1 MEISDGIVIN
11 KCDGENV
18 DKCHLAAR
26 NFRNALHFFP
36 MPESGWAP
44 KVMCYSG
51 FYGTGIK
58 EIWDMVYQYIDF
70 VKANGYFD
78 HRRNEQSKYWMYE
91 TINEHLRSSFYNDE
105 RIRRRLADEER
116 LVLAGG
122 KTSFAAAG
130 ELLDEYFK
138 MLRGE

>member
-36 MPESGWAP
+36 KPESGWTP
-44 KVMCYSG
+44 QVMCYSG

-58 EIWDMVYQYIDF
+58 EIWDMVYRYIDF

-91 TINEHLRSSFYNDE
+91 TINEHLRSSFYNNE
-105 RIRRRLADEER
+105 AIRARLADEER
-116 LVLAGG
+116 MVLAGG

-130 ELLDEYFK
+130 ELLDAYFAELK
-138 MLRGE
+138 K